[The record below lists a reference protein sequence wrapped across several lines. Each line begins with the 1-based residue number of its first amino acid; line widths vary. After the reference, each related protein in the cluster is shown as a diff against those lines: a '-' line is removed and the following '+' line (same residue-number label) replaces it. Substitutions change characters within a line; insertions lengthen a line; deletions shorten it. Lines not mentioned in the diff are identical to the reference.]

1 MSEYLNANL
10 MQSFIGQDALL
21 TMQLSS
27 VDDDSFVLIKMFIQV
42 FLDSILMKDNICVAN
57 ILIIDD

>member
-10 MQSFIGQDALL
+10 MQSFIGQDGLF

-42 FLDSILMKDNICVAN
+42 FLSI
-57 ILIIDD
+57 

>member
-42 FLDSILMKDNICVAN
+42 FLDSI
-57 ILIIDD
+57 

>member
-10 MQSFIGQDALL
+10 MQSFIGQVGLL

-27 VDDDSFVLIKMFIQV
+27 VDDDGFVLKKCSMVHPGFP
-42 FLDSILMKDNICVAN
+42 
-57 ILIIDD
+57 